1 LTAEILS
8 TREIEYFVRSWQLI
22 PSSGGRYEITVNGEL
37 IWSKKALG
45 RHAELGEVKAAI
57 VAKMEAVLGG
67 PLPTPQ
73 AED

>member
-45 RHAELGEVKAAI
+45 RHAEPGEVKAAI